1 MLDLHRRSWEKALD
15 FLIQNQR
22 PAMKKLLVIF
32 ALCLS
37 SAYASDLQT
46 HFDSLVRPSADQDEF
61 TLKLSIDK
69 NGSTAQVLKD
79 ILSNL
84 YNVEDILISSIEVE
98 HITDLSATVEKA
110 IKELGLGEDGFYCHA
125 FKGFEDGDY
134 ETGKCAELV
143 RELLTP
149 FFATKGLF
157 RAKTIYVEGN
167 DWGDLIFSHL
177 ILETQ
182 KEVIVIDFDIVHE
195 I

>member
-1 MLDLHRRSWEKALD
+1 
-15 FLIQNQR
+15 
-22 PAMKKLLVIF
+22 MKKLLVIF

-69 NGSTAQVLKD
+69 NGTTAQVLKD

-110 IKELGLGEDGFYCHA
+110 IKELGLGEDGFYCQA
-125 FKGFEDGDY
+125 FKSFEDGDY
-134 ETGKCAELV
+134 ETGKCAKLV

-149 FFATKGLF
+149 FFTTKGLF